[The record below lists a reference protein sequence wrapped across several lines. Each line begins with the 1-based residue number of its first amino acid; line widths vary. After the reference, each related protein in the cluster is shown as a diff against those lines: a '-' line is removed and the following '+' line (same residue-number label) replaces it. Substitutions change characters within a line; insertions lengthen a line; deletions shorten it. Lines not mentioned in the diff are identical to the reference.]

1 MWFVCSCIHTH
12 THVCMHTYTNISHNH
27 TTIHT
32 YIHAYIHTYIHTTIH
47 TYIHTYN
54 HTYIHTYTQE
64 NNRVERTFGDGA
76 TRKRYSH
83 IDLLCMIDGVET
95 QKATVV
101 AGSRCYYLKVAK
113 LFLLQIPLLISC
125 WLIFSKA
132 WMKLT
137 FLLTRGDDWFSMR
150 AEKKPRHQYDK
161 NIYR

>member
-1 MWFVCSCIHTH
+1 MLILNILFCLLEISSTSVKYVPPGMCMQWVHIASKACRQGDVVCLFMYTH
-12 THVCMHTYTNISHNH
+12 THMYACTHILTYHTTIQPYNH
-27 TTIHT
+27 TTI
-32 YIHAYIHTYIHTTIH
+32 
-47 TYIHTYN
+47 

-64 NNRVERTFGDGA
+64 NNRVERTFGDGT

-132 WMKLT
+132 
-137 FLLTRGDDWFSMR
+137 
-150 AEKKPRHQYDK
+150 
-161 NIYR
+161 